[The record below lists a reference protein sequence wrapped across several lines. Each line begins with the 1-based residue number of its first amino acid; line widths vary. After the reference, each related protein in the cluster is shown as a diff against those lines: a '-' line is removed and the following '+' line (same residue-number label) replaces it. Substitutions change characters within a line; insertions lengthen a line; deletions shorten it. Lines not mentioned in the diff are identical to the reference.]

1 MEKPL
6 VTVGIPSY
14 NHAKF
19 LGIALASAVKQ
30 SYVNLEIIVVDN
42 YSTDETDEVLA
53 SFNDPRISI
62 IKVRNGGSIAA
73 SRNLVLKASQ
83 GEWIAFLDS
92 DDWWNINKINACAHY
107 FSSGIDLIYHNL
119 ITVDENGNNS
129 LKKNIHSRKLKKPVF
144 RDLLIKGNT
153 IATSSVVV
161 RRSILT
167 KIIGMKEGKEMIG
180 IEDYNTW
187 LQIAQ
192 ITDGFKHISE
202 NLGFYRIHDN
212 NTSSSTIFSPPTN
225 AYSEFLPLLS
235 KKDVRLMENNYTY
248 ATARLNYL
256 SGKYVSN
263 WKNLNVI
270 IKDGTM
276 LQRVKGCYMLAMSY
290 YKQKKLSLS
299 L

>member
-14 NHAKF
+14 NHAKY
-19 LGIALASAVKQ
+19 LGRALTSAVKQ

-53 SFNDPRISI
+53 SFHDPRISI
-62 IKVRNGGSIAA
+62 IKVRNEGSIAA

-92 DDWWNINKINACAHY
+92 DDWWTISKINRCADY
-107 FSSGIDLIYHNL
+107 FSSDIDLIYHNL
-119 ITVDENGNNS
+119 ITVGENGKNS
-129 LKKNIHSRKLKKPVF
+129 LKENIRSRKLKKPVF

-167 KIIGMKEGKEMIG
+167 KTFGMKEEKEMIG
-180 IEDYNTW
+180 IEDYNAW
-187 LQIAQ
+187 LRISQ
-192 ITDGFKHISE
+192 ITDSFKHISE
-202 NLGFYRIHDN
+202 NLGFYRIHNN
-212 NTSSSTIFSPPTN
+212 NTSSSTNFSPPMN

-235 KKDVRLMENNYTY
+235 KKDIKLMENNYTY
-248 ATARLNYL
+248 VTARLNYL
-256 SGKYVSN
+256 SGEYVSN

-270 IKDGTM
+270 IKGGTI
-276 LQRVKGCYMLAMSY
+276 LQRVKACYMLAISY
-290 YKQKKLSLS
+290 YKQKSS
-299 L
+299 IA

>member
-14 NHAKF
+14 NHAKY
-19 LGIALASAVKQ
+19 LGRAVTSAVEQ

-53 SFNDPRISI
+53 SFHDPRISI
-62 IKVRNGGSIAA
+62 IKVHNEGSIAA
-73 SRNLVLKASQ
+73 SRNLVLNASQ

-92 DDWWNINKINACAHY
+92 DDWWTINKINRCAHY
-107 FSSGIDLIYHNL
+107 FSSDIDLIYHNL
-119 ITVDENGNNS
+119 ITVGENGKNS
-129 LKKNIHSRKLKKPVF
+129 LKTNIRSRKLKKPVF

-167 KIIGMKEGKEMIG
+167 KTVGMKEEKEMIG
-180 IEDYNTW
+180 IEDYNAW
-187 LQIAQ
+187 LRISQ

-202 NLGFYRIHDN
+202 NLGFYRIHN
-212 NTSSSTIFSPPTN
+212 KNTSSSKNFLPPTN

-235 KKDVRLMENNYTY
+235 KKDIKLMENNYTY
-248 ATARLNYL
+248 LTARLNYL
-256 SGKYVSN
+256 SGEYVSN
-263 WKNLNVI
+263 WKNLNII
-270 IKDGTM
+270 IKDGTIF
-276 LQRVKGCYMLAMSY
+276 QRVKACYMLAMSY
-290 YKQKKLSLS
+290 YKQKSGVA
-299 L
+299 